1 LKIQNPK
8 SRIDIIDL
16 VDQLFKRRTVS
27 QSLST
32 LLPSPTPDDIHAVR
46 HYIKI
51 TWETLTRTTAHILAA
66 AQDTKIDHVAEQ
78 PWPVYV
84 SLREDIDQVR
94 DRLQKQL
101 SPDEFTQIELR
112 VLPSEIEQIK
122 EHGLLYLPHDYVVP
136 GGRFNEMYGWDSF
149 FIQMGLLHDGEIAL
163 AQSLTDQLIYEIE
176 HYGTILNANRTYLL
190 TRSQPPFLTPM
201 ILNVFRHT
209 QDRDWLRST
218 LPAAEQYYY
227 FWTVPPHLN
236 QATGLSHY
244 FDLGNGPAPE
254 VIFSERDEHG
264 RSHYDRI
271 RDYYRTHDISDY
283 DVTLYYDQRTDSLTE
298 LFYKGDR
305 AMRESG
311 LDPSNRFG
319 PFSVDIIH
327 YAPVCLNVLL
337 YQMEQDLATMNQI
350 LGHDDTAQSWRD
362 RASYRHQLIDQ
373 FLWDDD
379 LGLYFDYNFRL
390 NQRRHYHYVTTFYPL
405 WAGLAS
411 DQQAQRVVQ
420 WLPKFET
427 VGGLRTSTCVTG
439 NQWDAPFG
447 WAPLIWMAV
456 KGLHRYGYHDDA
468 KRIAQKFVNLLV
480 HDFKRSETLLEKYD
494 VELCSGN
501 VSDEIEFGYST
512 NEIGFGWTNG
522 VFLDLLHHL

>member
-1 LKIQNPK
+1 MSHGLPAP
-8 SRIDIIDL
+8 
-16 VDQLFKRRTVS
+16 T
-27 QSLST
+27 
-32 LLPSPTPDDIHAVR
+32 PSPLPAPTPADIRAVR
-46 HYIKI
+46 DYIKI
-51 TWETLTRTTAHILAA
+51 TWKTLTRTTSHILAA
-66 AQDTKIDHVAEQ
+66 AQDTKIDHATGQ
-78 PWPVYV
+78 PWAIYISP
-84 SLREDIDQVR
+84 REHADSVR
-94 DRLQKQL
+94 DRLQQHL
-101 SPDEFTQIELR
+101 PPDEFAQIELR
-112 VLPSEIEQIK
+112 VLPSEIEQIT

-149 FIQMGLLHDGEIAL
+149 FIQLGLVHDGEISL

-176 HYGTILNANRTYLL
+176 HYGTILNANRTYFL

-201 ILNVFRHT
+201 ILTIFRHT
-209 QDRDWLRST
+209 DDREWLRST
-218 LPAAEQYYY
+218 LSAAEKYYY

-254 VIFSERDEHG
+254 VLYSERDDYG

-271 RDYYRTHDISDY
+271 RDYYRTHTITDY
-283 DVTLYYDQRTDSLTE
+283 DVSLYYDQRTDSLTE

-311 LDPSNRFG
+311 LDPTNRFG

-337 YQMEQDLATMNQI
+337 YQMEQDLAEINQI
-350 LGHDDTAQSWRD
+350 LGHDDAARTWGD
-362 RASYRHQLIDQ
+362 RAENRHRLIDQ

-379 LGLYFDYNFRL
+379 AGLYFDYNFRSG
-390 NQRRHYHYVTTFYPL
+390 NRRHYNYVTTFYPL

-411 DQQAQRVVQ
+411 EQQAMRVVQ
-420 WLPKFET
+420 NLPSFET
-427 VGGLRTSTCVTG
+427 AGGLRSSTYVTG

-447 WAPLIWMAV
+447 WAPLIWIAV

-468 KRIAQKFVNLLV
+468 QRIAYKFISLLV
-480 HDFKRSETLLEKYD
+480 KDFKRTATLLEKYD

-501 VSDEIEFGYST
+501 VSDDIEFGYST
-512 NEIGFGWTNG
+512 NEVGFGWTNG
-522 VFLDLLHHL
+522 VFLDLLPHL